1 LFSYASV
8 FLTLNTLALGQT
20 LQPELLLNRYPTF
33 KASDIKDAGIKRIR
47 IKEMTKPSSRPVYD
61 QNIRF
66 NYYFDQK
73 GRLTGYKKTYPGFAG
88 KIDTILIQYAYQH
101 GAKTQEIETL
111 GRYKRSVEYKPQ
123 NDSITYIEIKTKW
136 NSDSTSISK
145 ETWNGSR
152 IQSKYKVELRNDS
165 LIQYSYTNVLNESTI
180 KIDFPSNYETS
191 KGRWCDNEQCLS
203 FSIVID
209 MDGWPKGLIFMNE
222 ETEDILIWEID
233 YF

>member
-1 LFSYASV
+1 
-8 FLTLNTLALGQT
+8 
-20 LQPELLLNRYPTF
+20 
-33 KASDIKDAGIKRIR
+33 
-47 IKEMTKPSSRPVYD
+47 M
-61 QNIRF
+61 
-66 NYYFDQK
+66 
-73 GRLTGYKKTYPGFAG
+73 
-88 KIDTILIQYAYQH
+88 
-101 GAKTQEIETL
+101 
-111 GRYKRSVEYKPQ
+111 EYKPQ
-123 NDSITYIEIKTKW
+123 NDSITYIEIKTKRGKQTWELFEKEKVETIRFKNGKAEMIGGLYDVPYQKIITEW

-209 MDGWPKGLIFMNE
+209 KDGWPKGLIFMNE